1 MITSYG
7 TIDAETFFTL
17 AADVALR
24 AFGSLTLAADNTTL
38 WVYPDG
44 RYDVKNKPTRGVYV
58 TFAKAGAGDYAEP
71 EDLRN
76 RLVINARPCAKC
88 AASVAEH
95 SDYFR
100 KRGTGACGVY
110 DAGLQQKA
118 SAA

>member
-1 MITSYG
+1 MSAMTTSYG
-7 TIDAETFFTL
+7 TIDAETFLTL

-24 AFGSLTLAADNTTL
+24 AFGALTLAPTGDKL

-44 RYDVKNKPTRGVYV
+44 RHDIKARPTRVYV
-58 TFAKAGAGDYAEP
+58 TFAKAGDYAER

-95 SDYFR
+95 SEYFR
-100 KRGTGACGVY
+100 QRGTGACGNY
-110 DAGLQQKA
+110 DAGLQKS

>member
-1 MITSYG
+1 MITTYG
-7 TIDAETFFTL
+7 TIDAETFLTL
-17 AADVALR
+17 AADVALS
-24 AFGSLTLAADNTTL
+24 AFGALTLAPAGATL

-44 RYDVKNKPTRGVYV
+44 RYDVKARPTRVYV
-58 TFAKAGAGDYAEP
+58 TFAKAGDYAER

-76 RLVINARPCAKC
+76 RLVINARPCATC

-100 KRGTGACGVY
+100 RRGTGACGNY
-110 DAGLQQKA
+110 DAGLQKA